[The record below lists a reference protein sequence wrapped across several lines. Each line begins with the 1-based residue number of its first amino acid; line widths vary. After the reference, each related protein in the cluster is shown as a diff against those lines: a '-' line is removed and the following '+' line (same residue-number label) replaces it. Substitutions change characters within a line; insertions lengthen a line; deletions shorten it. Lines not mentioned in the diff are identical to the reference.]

1 MIIDTLF
8 GTPID
13 DLVYRPTKTIS
24 KTLIED
30 LQREYSFKID
40 LGEYDMNAPID
51 TKAIFIKGDK
61 NTSILKASIYKR
73 GTVVNLTGYTVT
85 ANIREGFNE
94 VATTVCTIIDAT
106 AGLIEINL
114 PESFVDEQ
122 GENTFEITLQKS
134 NKVIVSQQ
142 YKYTVLDSLGEGN
155 PGEET
160 QMTALQ
166 QLIQQVL
173 NQHTELNNI
182 TTELEVTVTEF
193 DPAVVLVDFTYTD
206 NGNGTYTITGWKGT
220 YNGEASSEM
229 IVPNNAYVIV

>member
-24 KTLIED
+24 RNLIED

-155 PGEET
+155 AGGET

-166 QLIQQVL
+166 SLIQQV
-173 NQHTELNNI
+173 QESKIMVDNI
-182 TTELEVTVTEF
+182 INELEVTQSDIDDILGMVGG
-193 DPAVVLVDFTYTD
+193 L
-206 NGNGTYTITGWKGT
+206 
-220 YNGEASSEM
+220 
-229 IVPNNAYVIV
+229 

>member
-24 KTLIED
+24 RTLMED

-155 PGEET
+155 AGEET

-166 QLIQQVL
+166 SLIQQV
-173 NQHTELNNI
+173 QESKTMVDNI
-182 TTELEVTVTEF
+182 VNELEVTQSDIDDILGMVGG
-193 DPAVVLVDFTYTD
+193 L
-206 NGNGTYTITGWKGT
+206 
-220 YNGEASSEM
+220 
-229 IVPNNAYVIV
+229 